1 VGLADSVALNFFDTA
16 QYGKPTADWLSLV
29 DQVYQQQERAGRS
42 PTDYAKPP
50 QNATAARPD
59 SAYTGA
65 YANDFYGPLTVTA
78 DQGGLTMSLGP
89 KPMRFR
95 LTHYDGDT
103 FSFETVGENAT
114 GLSGVT
120 FEGGGQAAKVTVE
133 AWDQDG
139 LGTFTRQ

>member
-1 VGLADSVALNFFDTA
+1 
-16 QYGKPTADWLSLV
+16 
-29 DQVYQQQERAGRS
+29 
-42 PTDYAKPP
+42 
-50 QNATAARPD
+50 
-59 SAYTGA
+59 
-65 YANDFYGPLTVTA
+65 
-78 DQGGLTMSLGP
+78 MSLGP

-120 FEGGGQAAKVTVE
+120 FKGGGQAAKVTVE

-139 LGTFTRQ
+139 LGTFTRR